1 MAESNGNSSC
11 GLRDGRVTR
20 RSLVEDPFMFFEDSN
35 LYPVP
40 NASGDMF
47 RHWFTDILA
56 RTLMA
61 NLYRSTARKNSGNL
75 SSDERTKLAILKAE
89 RENLKSAVVDSTP
102 NPDHFPPSKKSK
114 ERQTPSLR
122 SNATKPHSSRPLALP
137 NPAISSSSSCSA
149 AISVDY
155 TGPRSSIS
163 VLARY
168 MSHRKGRSML
178 RSGTRRSDCRVGG

>member
-1 MAESNGNSSC
+1 VAESNGNSSC

-56 RTLMA
+56 RALMA

-102 NPDHFPPSKKSK
+102 NPDHF
-114 ERQTPSLR
+114 QTPSLR